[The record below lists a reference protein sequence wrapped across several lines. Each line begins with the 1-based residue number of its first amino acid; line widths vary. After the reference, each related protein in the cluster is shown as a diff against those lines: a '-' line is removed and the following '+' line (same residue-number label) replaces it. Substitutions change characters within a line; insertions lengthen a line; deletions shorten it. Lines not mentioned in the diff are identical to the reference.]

1 MSASRSFAVRL
12 RSDALVGAALAG
24 MARASVVAT
33 RTSRAEL
40 KRILMIWDSGVCCGD
55 NSDAV
60 L

>member
-12 RSDALVGAALAG
+12 RSDALVGAALAW
-24 MARASVVAT
+24 ASVVAT

-55 NSDAV
+55 NSDAI